1 MLGDTE
7 EGASDKPLLGSG
19 SLEKLL
25 AEAVPPYQ
33 AWERGQGEHLGE
45 KGQLNKGV
53 SGRASGLGSE
63 DKTILGGAAEKD
75 SGQTEKHRWQGVR
88 PEPEGRE

>member
-1 MLGDTE
+1 MNPVLWDTE

-33 AWERGQGEHLGE
+33 ASERGQGEHRRE

-53 SGRASGLGSE
+53 
-63 DKTILGGAAEKD
+63 
-75 SGQTEKHRWQGVR
+75 
-88 PEPEGRE
+88 

>member
-1 MLGDTE
+1 MNPVLRDTE

-33 AWERGQGEHLGE
+33 ALERGQGEHHRE

-53 SGRASGLGSE
+53 
-63 DKTILGGAAEKD
+63 
-75 SGQTEKHRWQGVR
+75 
-88 PEPEGRE
+88 